1 MEKICLIGDS
11 IRMGYQ
17 GIVDNDLKGY
27 CEVIYDGADNGR
39 FVQYELW
46 QLNQLIKNRGPF
58 KIVFFNSG
66 YWDMNVEPP
75 MNEPFNPI
83 PIYLEGL
90 KRIVEITRDSKGI
103 PIFINSLPIYDA
115 GTSKDNTGTG
125 ASITYKNEW
134 VTTFNKAAEDLMHEL
149 KVEVIDLY
157 HLIIQGYQYY
167 KCPDMLH
174 LTFEGYTVCAH
185 EIEKVAKRIIG

>member
-1 MEKICLIGDS
+1 MNKICLIGDS

-17 GIVDNDLKGY
+17 GMVTNLLNGY
-27 CEVIYDGADNGR
+27 CEVVYDGADNGR

-66 YWDMNVEPP
+66 YWDMNIEPP
-75 MNEPFNPI
+75 MNEPFNPL

-90 KRIVEITRDSKGI
+90 KRIVEVTRGSGAI
-103 PIFINSLPIYDA
+103 PIWINSLPIYDA
-115 GTSKDNTGTG
+115 GKSLDNTGTG
-125 ASITYKNEW
+125 AQITYKNEW
-134 VTTFNKAAEDLMHEL
+134 VTTFNDAAEKLMKEL
-149 KVEVIDLY
+149 KVEILDLY
-157 HLIIQGYQYY
+157 HLIIKGDKHY

-174 LTFEGYTVCAH
+174 LTFDGYMVCAK
-185 EIEKVAKRIIG
+185 EIEKVTRRILG